1 MQCGRGLALPCRSVQ
16 GRRKRDK
23 PEKRI
28 PETPGVPGAT
38 AGHDFSVENLE
49 KFRRRRRGT
58 ILRAAVG
65 MSATR
70 RTMSDFGHRGFAPSS
85 VVSAGKTLNA
95 RAYEANK
102 DFQTDTRYSSNNE
115 HMDV

>member
-1 MQCGRGLALPCRSVQ
+1 
-16 GRRKRDK
+16 
-23 PEKRI
+23 
-28 PETPGVPGAT
+28 
-38 AGHDFSVENLE
+38 
-49 KFRRRRRGT
+49 
-58 ILRAAVG
+58 
-65 MSATR
+65 
-70 RTMSDFGHRGFAPSS
+70 MSDFGHRGFAPSS